1 MNFEYRGLPWNIVFG
16 HGSLASLSDRLAAMG
31 LSRALVLSTP
41 NQSDDGLL
49 LCDLLGDKAAGLF
62 DQAVMHVHFHVIP
75 RLEPRGLGLQWQ
87 AGELGEDAGELA
99 RRITEAMPGA

>member
-49 LCDLLGDKAAGLF
+49 VCDLLGDKAAGLF
-62 DQAVMHVHFHVIP
+62 DQAVMHVP
-75 RLEPRGLGLQWQ
+75 
-87 AGELGEDAGELA
+87 ELSL
-99 RRITEAMPGA
+99 IHI